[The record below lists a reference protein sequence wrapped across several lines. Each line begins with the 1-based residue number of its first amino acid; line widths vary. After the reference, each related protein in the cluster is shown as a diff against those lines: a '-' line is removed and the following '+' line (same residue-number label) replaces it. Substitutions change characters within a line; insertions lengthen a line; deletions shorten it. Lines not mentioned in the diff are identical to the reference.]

1 MFGIPAAA
9 LLPLLDWAEF
19 ATIDAQFAENS
30 PNSRQYQVLGTPI
43 WDGGYLAGR
52 RVIPYAVTAL
62 ALADF
67 MTSKIA

>member
-1 MFGIPAAA
+1 MVGFPVAV
-9 LLPLLDWAEF
+9 LSPLLDWAEF
-19 ATIDAQFAENS
+19 ATVDVQFAENS
-30 PNSRQYQVLGTPI
+30 PNSGRYQVLGTPI

-67 MTSKIA
+67 LTSKIA